1 MRIEALRIQNFKAL
15 THFELR
21 GIGDAVVLAGP
32 NGCGKSCVLDA
43 IRLLKSAYGGYQA
56 NEWHQWFGEFAINFQ
71 EPEQVLRVFQDSSRQ
86 LEIVADFSF
95 AEREKDYLRQNAT
108 ELLRG
113 AAWRELVPELATWRS
128 FLSTSFAVQYRAH
141 NEEIER
147 RVEAGREKFLGELD
161 DDVFTAAVLVDTN
174 GTVRT
179 NPARVLEIVFEQYE
193 PESIGILDFHSPNR
207 QYNRENVAGV
217 NLDLTSAREQRR
229 MRSLYDVVNKYAGL
243 KTEMASVFVRRILAE
258 EGGGEAGGGM
268 DLIAALRD
276 LFETFFPGKRFEGPV
291 ATPDGRV
298 EFPVHLP
305 DGSTHDLDDLSSG
318 EKEVLYGYMRLRSS
332 APRNSVIL
340 LDEPELHLN
349 PRLIRG
355 LGRFYYNHLVTAQS
369 NQLWLITHSDT
380 LLREAVNLQGFQVY
394 HMRRGDRSRP
404 AENQASRITAGEELE
419 RIVIELV
426 GDLAAYRPGAKVV
439 LFEGGGDVEFD
450 VQMVGRLF
458 PDFDAAVNAIAAGNR
473 QQVFALHE
481 VLERLGGGA
490 LGARFYAI
498 RDRDSAR
505 RVEPVGRQ
513 YTWAA
518 YHIENYLLDPEF
530 ILRALQE
537 LTQADAEL
545 TDLDRVDA
553 ALLRCAE
560 ETIPKLVRDRLVA
573 AANERLVNSLRVGA
587 DPNAPSLAEP
597 IAESVASSAARV
609 AEVAADELSPERLRE
624 EEADVRA
631 SLEAELLNGEWRT
644 SYRGRDVLR
653 LFVGRH
659 VGGVNYESFRDLV
672 IARMREAGH
681 QPAGMAVVL
690 DAILADPFP

>member
-1 MRIEALRIQNFKAL
+1 VRIGALQIRNFKAL
-15 THFELR
+15 TRLELPEL
-21 GIGDAVVLAGP
+21 GDAVVLAGP

-43 IRLLKSAYGGYQA
+43 IRLLKSAYGGYQQ

-71 EPEQVLRVFQDSSRQ
+71 VPEQVLRVFQDPARP

-95 AEREKDYLRQNAT
+95 AEREKEYLRQNAA

-113 AAWRELVPELATWRS
+113 AAWRELVPELASWRS
-128 FLSTSFAVQYRAH
+128 FLTTSFAVQYRAH
-141 NEEIER
+141 NEEVER
-147 RVEAGREKFLGELD
+147 RAQAGREEFLADLEG
-161 DDVFTAAVLVDTN
+161 DVFRAAVVVDTN

-179 NPARVLEIVFEQYE
+179 EPARVLEIAFEQYE

-207 QYNRENVAGV
+207 QYNRENVAGI
-217 NLDLTSAREQRR
+217 NLDLTSARDQRR
-229 MRSLYDVVNKYAGL
+229 MRSMYDVLNKYAGL
-243 KTEMASVFVRRILAE
+243 KTEMASVFVRRILAA
-258 EGGGEAGGGM
+258 EGGGATEGGM
-268 DLIAALRD
+268 DLIEALRD
-276 LFETFFPGKRFEGPV
+276 LFETFFPGKKFEGPV

-298 EFPVHLP
+298 DFPVVLP

-332 APRNSVIL
+332 ASRNSVIL

-355 LGRFYYNHLVTAQS
+355 LARFYYNHLVTS
-369 NQLWLITHSDT
+369 HGNQLWLITHSDT

-394 HMRRGDRSRP
+394 HMRRGDRTRP
-404 AENQASRITAGEELE
+404 DDNQAAPVTMGEELE

-450 VQMVGRLF
+450 VRMVARLF
-458 PDFDAAVNAIAAGNR
+458 PDFDAAVNTVAAGNR
-473 QQVFALHE
+473 RQVSALHE

-505 RVEPVGRQ
+505 HVEQVGRQ

-537 LTQADAEL
+537 LTQADVEL
-545 TDLDRVDA
+545 IDVDRVDA
-553 ALLRCAE
+553 ALLACAE
-560 ETIPKLVRDRLVA
+560 ETIPKLVRDGLVA
-573 AANERLVNSLRVGA
+573 FANERLVTSLRVGA
-587 DPNAPSLAEP
+587 DPNAQQLADTV
-597 IAESVASSAARV
+597 AASVQSSAARV
-609 AEVAADELSPERLRE
+609 AEVTAEELSLARLQE
-624 EEADVRA
+624 EEAQARA

-659 VGGVNYESFRDLV
+659 VRGMNYEGFRDLIV
-672 IARMREAGH
+672 ARMREAGH
-681 QPAGMAVVL
+681 QPLGMAVVL